1 MSEAYL
7 SKARFIYANVTQHKK
22 TEFSAAD
29 AHCYLNKLWLYKK
42 VAGLLGMKV
51 GIHFS
56 FWYFSPFLPNNHIL
70 RMVPCLVVVEYT
82 LCNRVLPG
90 RCQSVSKL
98 P

>member
-7 SKARFIYANVTQHKK
+7 SRARFIYANVTQHKK

-51 GIHFS
+51 GIHFYL
-56 FWYFSPFLPNNHIL
+56 WYFSPKQS
-70 RMVPCLVVVEYT
+70 YT
-82 LCNRVLPG
+82 KNGPMLSGCRVYPL
-90 RCQSVSKL
+90 
-98 P
+98 